1 MSVVTSLVTRLLLRV
16 LGVSLPLLLL
26 LQGAILVRYN
36 GDEERGDKGQET
48 ERPGEREL
56 ERERVRERER
66 KMKDGR

>member
-1 MSVVTSLVTRLLLRV
+1 MSVVTSLVTRLLFRV

-26 LQGAILVRYN
+26 LQGTSLVRYN

>member
-1 MSVVTSLVTRLLLRV
+1 MSVKTRLVTRLLLRV
-16 LGVSLPLLLL
+16 LGVAFPLLL
-26 LQGAILVRYN
+26 LQGTSLVRYN

-48 ERPGEREL
+48 ERPREGEL